1 MEILMPIIIVGSII
15 LVLRGIEAYLFYKAD
30 KQEEAQKQR
39 ILARLAELEKSCGPN
54 GVPTWNNEEKA
65 EEAEAKAEAEKS
77 V

>member
-1 MEILMPIIIVGSII
+1 MGTLIPIIVVII
-15 LVLRGIEAYLFYKAD
+15 IPLLGGIQLYLFYKAD

-54 GVPTWNNEEKA
+54 SAPSWNKEEKA
-65 EEAEAKAEAEKS
+65 EEKAEDEAEKS